1 MTFVN
6 SHVWSLRFIN
16 ASTLAYAP
24 RRGGATGG
32 AARAGRASSGA
43 FGARRS
49 ARGRAV
55 GGERQVETI
64 RDWIVHEL
72 AVSILRPRHTVAR
85 MIIFRAM
92 RRRDRNL
99 YQAHEA
105 RLGNLYSALL
115 VRPLR
120 RRTLE
125 AFVIRTDQHLSSI
138 MVFTRWLEHHSLC
151 KSPPRPCIGQTI
163 FRWKTLT
170 VDVAIY
176 YRVRGINLTGLG

>member
-1 MTFVN
+1 MTFAN
-6 SHVWSLRFIN
+6 SHVWSLRFIY
-16 ASTLAYAP
+16 ASALAYAP

-49 ARGRAV
+49 ARDRAV
-55 GGERQVETI
+55 GGERRVEI

-72 AVSILRPRHTVAR
+72 AVSILRPRRTVAR
-85 MIIFRAM
+85 MILFRAM
-92 RRRDRNL
+92 RRRDHNL

-120 RRTLE
+120 RRTRPTFFLQLE
-125 AFVIRTDQHLSSI
+125 AFVLRTGQHLSAI
-138 MVFTRWLEHHSLC
+138 MVFTRWLEHHSLV
-151 KSPPRPCIGQTI
+151 KARRDHALVRPSLGGKRSP
-163 FRWKTLT
+163 LT
-170 VDVAIY
+170 
-176 YRVRGINLTGLG
+176 

>member
-1 MTFVN
+1 MTFAK

-72 AVSILRPRHTVAR
+72 AVSILRPRRTVAC
-85 MIIFRAM
+85 MILFRAM
-92 RRRDRNL
+92 RRRDHNL

-120 RRTLE
+120 RRTRPTCFLQLE
-125 AFVIRTDQHLSSI
+125 AFVLRTGQHLSAI
-138 MVFTRWLEHHSLC
+138 MVFTRWLEHHSLV
-151 KSPPRPCIGQTI
+151 KAHRDHALARPS
-163 FRWKTLT
+163 
-170 VDVAIY
+170 
-176 YRVRGINLTGLG
+176 LGGNAHR